1 MRTKSEFVFEPY
13 DRKNIFETIDKL
25 DISQREKLIVT
36 KFDNRT
42 ISASNVSDK
51 YELFDFKPFTKSIL
65 GEIEN
70 YFMPDKYTLKITK
83 GQQELRLIGEE
94 VMINGE
100 LYNKMFNILNS
111 TDRSRSLQLNV
122 GLIRYICT
130 NGMVVAYGNEYAG
143 FKGKHFTSTLP
154 DKVDTFINS
163 LPNFEMNINR
173 QCEIIESLSN
183 KFVSFRDIV
192 NNLGVDRDGV
202 LDYNKLR
209 NVQRYVNKLMFS
221 TTDRL
226 EKISDEQIELLNNVN
241 LIMDKKFNNIDI
253 EFPASQAVN
262 CWTEIFRASD
272 SSIIK
277 RETNRILQ
285 LI

>member
-1 MRTKSEFVFEPY
+1 MK
-13 DRKNIFETIDKL
+13 
-25 DISQREKLIVT
+25 
-36 KFDNRT
+36 
-42 ISASNVSDK
+42 
-51 YELFDFKPFTKSIL
+51 
-65 GEIEN
+65 
-70 YFMPDKYTLKITK
+70 
-83 GQQELRLIGEE
+83 
-94 VMINGE
+94 
-100 LYNKMFNILNS
+100 
-111 TDRSRSLQLNV
+111 
-122 GLIRYICT
+122 
-130 NGMVVAYGNEYAG
+130 
-143 FKGKHFTSTLP
+143 
-154 DKVDTFINS
+154 
-163 LPNFEMNINR
+163 
-173 QCEIIESLSN
+173 SLSN